1 MMRSGSSRSFTAA
14 PSSPRA
20 SQAPGSVSRSPA
32 GSRRRM
38 VATSATRHGQAV
50 AVSSRSRCRSPA
62 PRTRWQVSKPQVLVV
77 DDDRQICRA
86 LLVGLTKQGYDVQLA
101 TSGEEALDLAVEA
114 PPGLILLDL
123 GLPGMS
129 GVDVCRELR
138 QWSRVPIIV
147 LSAQGEDRTK
157 VAALDSGADDYLTKP
172 FGLEELFAHMRA
184 VLRRT
189 KDEAASPVLLNGAL
203 RLDHAAHAVT
213 LDGQP
218 VSLTRTQ
225 YELLRYLMAHAGK
238 LVTYRALIAAVWGPN
253 YEGDDTRNLRVFIA
267 QLRRKIESDPTAP
280 SYILTM
286 SGVGYRFRPE
296 P

>member
-1 MMRSGSSRSFTAA
+1 
-14 PSSPRA
+14 
-20 SQAPGSVSRSPA
+20 
-32 GSRRRM
+32 
-38 VATSATRHGQAV
+38 
-50 AVSSRSRCRSPA
+50 
-62 PRTRWQVSKPQVLVV
+62 VSKPQVLVV